1 MLKKNK
7 IVIIGAGHVGS
18 HCALSLCW
26 RGIFDDIV
34 LVDIIK
40 DKAAAQAMDI
50 ADSLSF
56 PLSPVKV
63 RSGDFNECSD
73 ADIIVVAIGKPRI
86 PGQTRLDLLGDSVK
100 AAHELVAVL
109 RKIKTQAIIISI
121 TNPADIVGDYIRKG
135 LGASRNRVF
144 STGTLLDTARLI
156 RTLSEE
162 MNVDRGSISAFSMG
176 EHGDSSMIPFS
187 QIKIGGQPLEAFGK
201 PQYDRILERTRM
213 IGMDIINGKGSTEF
227 GIGQSL
233 AMLAEAI
240 IRDKKTVFPVS
251 VELKGEYN
259 KSGLSCGVPCLIGRN
274 GVEKIIEIPMT
285 EEEKKQFDA
294 SCEVI
299 KKHIAMAEEISPVA
313 F

>member
-1 MLKKNK
+1 MKKNK

-26 RGIFDDIV
+26 QGIFDEVV
-34 LVDIIK
+34 LVDKIK
-40 DKAAAQAMDI
+40 DKAKAQAMDI

-56 PLSPVKV
+56 PPSSVTV
-63 RSGDFNECSD
+63 RAGEYEEISD
-73 ADIIVVAIGKPRI
+73 ADIVVIAIGKPRS

-100 AAHELVAVL
+100 MAHDLVSVL
-109 RKIKTQAIIISI
+109 RNIRTDAIFISI

-135 LGASRNRVF
+135 LNASRYKVF

-162 MNVDRGSISAFSMG
+162 MKVDRGSISAFSLG

-240 IRDKKTVFPVS
+240 IKDKKTVFPVS

-259 KSGLSCGVPCLIGRN
+259 QHGLACGVPCLIGRN
-274 GVEKIIEIPMT
+274 GVEKIIEIPMN
-285 EEEKKQFDA
+285 EEEKKQFEA

-299 KKHIAMAEEISPVA
+299 KKHIAMAEEVSPLV